1 MTDITLSEKN
11 IYNKYLAVTRSSQGK
26 PFKLRKQF
34 DDLDDHKTACL
45 KKLSLFF
52 NKFKHVDMDDF
63 FSAPWRIYND
73 QPNIDLSFYVSQR
86 ALKVYTLYIQRKAT
100 TKPDTEEQLYDMKKT
115 LQYILKFCVR
125 CNIKVDDY
133 IEHKTNNMYTFVDHL
148 RQHNVNIYVLFGF
161 TNFEKNLMKCDW
173 DHVKFML
180 GDMADRLDTF
190 RTNYLTSS
198 RAKNF
203 VQLGIHKIKQIQN
216 NS

>member
-73 QPNIDLSFYVSQR
+73 
-86 ALKVYTLYIQRKAT
+86 
-100 TKPDTEEQLYDMKKT
+100 
-115 LQYILKFCVR
+115 
-125 CNIKVDDY
+125 
-133 IEHKTNNMYTFVDHL
+133 
-148 RQHNVNIYVLFGF
+148 
-161 TNFEKNLMKCDW
+161 
-173 DHVKFML
+173 
-180 GDMADRLDTF
+180 
-190 RTNYLTSS
+190 
-198 RAKNF
+198 
-203 VQLGIHKIKQIQN
+203 
-216 NS
+216 